1 MNEMLPKILIVDDT
15 PNNLYALRRV
25 LVSLHI
31 EIIEASSGRDAL
43 VQIMHHNFFLVLL
56 DVNMPEMDGF
66 ETADLI
72 LSNKNSEN
80 TPIIFLTAISKEEN
94 FSVKGYRTGG
104 VDYICK
110 PFNDEILLGKV
121 MIFKQLWQHSLLL
134 IQRNTELEVLTNQL
148 ADAGKKNIYDSLHDS
163 LTGLPNRKLLLD
175 RGSHHIELAQRAEGH
190 LTLLMFDL
198 KGFKAIND
206 KLGHRAGDLVLQETS
221 KRMAACLRGSDT
233 LARIGGDEF
242 CLILNEITLVDAV
255 LVIESLIAAFDLPIA
270 FEEHMIPISGS
281 FGVVEYPLHGH
292 TVDDLLAKADVA
304 MYEAKRR
311 NIAFSVY
318 DEAIDPNNELAINL
332 RAELIAAVKHN
343 QLEIYYQPQVEL
355 NNQSAP
361 GLEALVRWHHPNR
374 GMLPPNDFIT
384 FAENNNMISLITRWV
399 IQKAIEQCAGWI
411 KAGLIASVSVNV
423 SPQDFIDSDVLDPKW
438 IVKLMER
445 WSVPQGALVLEVTEN
460 LLIKNSSR
468 VEEQLRDL
476 NANGIELSLDDF
488 GTGYSS
494 LTYLHQLPVKE
505 VKIDQSFVKK
515 LDNKNKLL
523 IVKSIVDLG
532 HNLGLRVVAEGVET
546 KYHVDVLT
554 SLGCERLQGY
564 YFAKPKPAKDVDR
577 WLRNYQ
583 ETYAKT

>member
-15 PNNLYALRRV
+15 PNNLYVLRRV

-121 MIFKQLWQHSLLL
+121 MIFKQLWQHSVLL

-221 KRMAACLRGSDT
+221 KRMAARLRGSDT

-564 YFAKPKPAKDVDR
+564 YFAKPKPAKGVDR